1 MAQTL
6 TTSQILA
13 DLQAGLT
20 RKDIGAKYG
29 LNGKQTASLFK
40 NPTLKH
46 KKTIKEKGTAF
57 ILIDDVAGE
66 QPAATEAAAET
77 ASTETV
83 NETADVQENAFE
95 QADVVEEA
103 TAEEEAAP
111 EIQPEPVVGERSMW
125 GE

>member
-29 LNGKQTASLFK
+29 LNGVQVSSLFK

-46 KKTIKEKGTAF
+46 KKTVKEKGAAF
-57 ILIDDVAGE
+57 ILVDDVA
-66 QPAATEAAAET
+66 QQTAATETANEVAAET
-77 ASTETV
+77 VE
-83 NETADVQENAFE
+83 ETAEVQENAFE
-95 QADVVEEA
+95 QADVAEEVVV
-103 TAEEEAAP
+103 EEEAAP
-111 EIQPEPVVGERSMW
+111 EIQPEPVIGERSMW

>member
-13 DLQAGLT
+13 DLQSGLT
-20 RKDIGAKYG
+20 RKDIGVKYG
-29 LNGKQTASLFK
+29 LNGAQVASLFK

-46 KKTIKEKGTAF
+46 KKTIKEKGAAF

-66 QPAATEAAAET
+66 QTAATETAEAAT
-77 ASTETV
+77 TDVV
-83 NETADVQENAFE
+83 NETAEAQENAFE
-95 QADVVEEA
+95 QAEVAEEVA
-103 TAEEEAAP
+103 QEEEAAS